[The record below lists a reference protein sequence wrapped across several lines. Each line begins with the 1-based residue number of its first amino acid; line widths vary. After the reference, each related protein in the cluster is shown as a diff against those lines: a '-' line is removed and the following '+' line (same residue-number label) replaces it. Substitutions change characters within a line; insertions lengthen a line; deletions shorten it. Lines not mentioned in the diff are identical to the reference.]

1 MTEGGVI
8 YTGPLKGTAFGPGGT
23 PEGFTYGDYV
33 GSLFMVG
40 GSGGSFV
47 KYGSLAPI
55 QNRKSGFAHLEY
67 DIVPGRYE
75 EIDQPDVL
83 IVEGLNVLQGNPTS
97 ANLFV
102 SDFFDFSIYVDADE
116 ALIKKWYIDRFLLFR
131 ESVFTNPKSYFR
143 AYADLDVDAAREV
156 AVGIWDSINKPNLHS
171 NIAPTRSRAKC
182 ILTKRADHQV
192 ARVALTR

>member
-1 MTEGGVI
+1 MCI
-8 YTGPLKGTAFGPGGT
+8 R
-23 PEGFTYGDYV
+23 D
-33 GSLFMVG
+33 
-40 GSGGSFV
+40 
-47 KYGSLAPI
+47 
-55 QNRKSGFAHLEY
+55 R
-67 DIVPGRYE
+67 
-75 EIDQPDVL
+75 